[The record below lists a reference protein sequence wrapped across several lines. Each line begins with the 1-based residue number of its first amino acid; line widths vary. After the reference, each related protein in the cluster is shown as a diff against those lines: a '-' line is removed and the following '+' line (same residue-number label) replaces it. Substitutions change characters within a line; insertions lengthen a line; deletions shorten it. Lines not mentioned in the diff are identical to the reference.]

1 MEHGTG
7 SETKSERVTG
17 PVSAPVARP
26 HVFVVLECARP
37 LGGAARFALSDA
49 DEVVFGRGTGRA
61 AKRSVEGG
69 VRRLTISIPD
79 SRMSQRHATLRAA
92 GSDFVLEDA
101 GSRNGTKLDG
111 QPTTRA
117 VLTDGAVFQLG
128 RTLFV
133 FRSALPTPDGL
144 APDSSDLELSVALPG
159 MRTVVPQLGAQL
171 TALARVARSDVPVL
185 VLGETGTGKELLA
198 RAVHQLGRAGRP
210 LVAVNCGALPPQL
223 VESQLFGHVR
233 GAFSGAVRDEMGFVR
248 SADGGT
254 LFLDEIADL
263 SGSSQAALLRVL
275 QEKEVVP
282 LGATRPIPV
291 DVRIVAATHAQ
302 LDELVVRGAF
312 RNDLLA
318 RLGAF
323 VFRMPPL
330 RERREDLGL
339 IVAEILRRV
348 AQERASALRL
358 DPAAGA
364 ALLAYDWPHN
374 VRELEHTLSVALAL
388 TSDDMLGLAQLPPA
402 VATAS
407 LERADG
413 GAELDG
419 EGAGL
424 REELVAALAKH
435 DGNVSAA
442 AREMGR
448 ARPLVHRWLHRFR
461 IDPNV
466 FRKAGKAE

>member
-1 MEHGTG
+1 MENTG
-7 SETKSERVTG
+7 AETQSERVTG
-17 PVSAPVARP
+17 VSAPVVRP
-26 HVFVVLECARP
+26 HVFVALECARP

-49 DEVVFGRGTGRA
+49 DEVVFGRGTARG
-61 AKRSVEGG
+61 AKRGVEGG
-69 VRRLTISIPD
+69 VRRLVISVPD

-92 GSDFVLEDA
+92 GTDFVLEDA
-101 GSRNGTKLDG
+101 GSRNGTKVDG
-111 QPTTRA
+111 EPTTRA
-117 VLTDGAVFQLG
+117 VLTDGSVFQLG

-133 FRSALPTPDGL
+133 FRSALLTPGGL
-144 APDSSDLELSVALPG
+144 PPDSSDQDLTVTLAG
-159 MRTVVPQLGAQL
+159 MRTVLPELAGQLA
-171 TALARVARSDVPVL
+171 ALARVARSDVPVL
-185 VLGETGTGKELLA
+185 VLGETGSGKELLA
-198 RAVHQLGRAGRP
+198 RAIHQLGRPGRA
-210 LVAVNCGALPPQL
+210 LVAVNCGALPQPL

-233 GAFSGAVRDEMGFVR
+233 GAFSGAVRDELGFVR

-282 LGATRPIPV
+282 LGANRPIPV

-302 LDELVVRGAF
+302 LDERVLQGTF

-318 RLGAF
+318 RLSAF
-323 VFRMPPL
+323 TFRLPPL

-339 IVAEILRRV
+339 IVSEILRR
-348 AQERASALRL
+348 AAPDRAPSLRL
-358 DPAAGA
+358 DPEAGA

-388 TSDDMLGLAQLPPA
+388 TSDAVLGLAQLPPT
-402 VATAS
+402 VAAAS
-407 LERADG
+407 FERSGRESVVDT
-413 GAELDG
+413 
-419 EGAGL
+419 EGAAL
-424 REELVAALAKH
+424 REELVAALVKH

-448 ARPLVHRWLHRFR
+448 ARPLLHRWIHRFHL
-461 IDPNV
+461 DPNV
-466 FRKAGKAE
+466 FRKSGKSE

>member
-1 MEHGTG
+1 MEDGTAA
-7 SETKSERVTG
+7 ETQSERVTG
-17 PVSAPVARP
+17 LSAPVTRP

-49 DEVVFGRGTGRA
+49 DEVVLGRGPARSASRA
-61 AKRSVEGG
+61 VEGG
-69 VRRLTISIPD
+69 TRKLTISIPD

-92 GSDFVLEDA
+92 GADFVLEDA
-101 GSRNGTKLDG
+101 GSRNGMKVDG

-133 FRSALPTPDGL
+133 FRSGLLTPGGL
-144 APDSSDLELSVALPG
+144 APDSSDADLAVALPG
-159 MRTVVPQLGAQL
+159 MRTVLPQLASQL
-171 TALARVARSDVPVL
+171 AALARVARSDVPVL

-198 RAVHQLGRAGRP
+198 RAVHQLGRPGRP
-210 LVAVNCGALPPQL
+210 LVAVNCGALPQPL
-223 VESQLFGHVR
+223 VESHLFGHLR
-233 GAFSGAVRDEMGFVR
+233 GAFSGAVKDELGFVR
-248 SADGGT
+248 AADGGT

-263 SGSSQAALLRVL
+263 SSSSQAALLRVL

-312 RNDLLA
+312 RDDLLA
-318 RLGAF
+318 RLSAF

-339 IVAEILRRV
+339 IIPAILRRV
-348 AQERASALRL
+348 AEGRAASLRV
-358 DPAAGA
+358 DPAAGT

-374 VRELEHTLSVALAL
+374 VRELEHALSVALAL
-388 TSDDMLGLAQLPPA
+388 TSDDLLGPAQLPPA
-402 VATAS
+402 VAAATFAR
-407 LERADG
+407 EGREAVVDEG
-413 GAELDG
+413 GA
-419 EGAGL
+419 AL
-424 REELVAALAKH
+424 RAELVAALAKH

-448 ARPLVHRWLHRFR
+448 ARPLLHRWIHRFHL
-461 IDPNV
+461 DPNV
-466 FRKAGKAE
+466 FRKPTKSD